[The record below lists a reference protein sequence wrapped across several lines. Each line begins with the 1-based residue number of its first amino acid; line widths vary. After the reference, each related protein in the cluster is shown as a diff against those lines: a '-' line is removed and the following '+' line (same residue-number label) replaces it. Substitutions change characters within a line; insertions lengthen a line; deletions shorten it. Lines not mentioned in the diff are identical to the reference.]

1 MASPITTS
9 LTLSGTWTF
18 ISCASATVTRQDTAF
33 IDGVP
38 YTEFSNKFAV
48 LSLDP
53 LPHTQIMLFRYRNVV
68 LEPTVPTHLV
78 VLVSPYCFSHLL
90 NQSWTI
96 QAAEADYPVAGGV
109 TA

>member
-1 MASPITTS
+1 VASPITTGI
-9 LTLSGTWTF
+9 TFSGTWTF

-53 LPHTQIMLFRYRNVV
+53 LPHTQIMVFRYRNVV
-68 LEPTVPTHLV
+68 LDPTVPTHLA
-78 VLVSPYCFSHLL
+78 VLVRSQYFFDLL
-90 NQSWTI
+90 N
-96 QAAEADYPVAGGV
+96 
-109 TA
+109 